1 MLVVPYDHPVVVA
14 VVDLNGD
21 GVCPDGVAA
30 HAAQAIAHSFTAP
43 LWPDVGQ
50 VALTK
55 LKHELENISI
65 KVLDHSSI
73 P

>member
-1 MLVVPYDHPVVVA
+1 MLAVPHDHPVVVV
-14 VVDLNGD
+14 VVDHNGD
-21 GVCPDGVAA
+21 GVLPDGVAA
-30 HAAQAIAHSFTAP
+30 HAAQAIAHSVTAP

-55 LKHELENISI
+55 LKHELKNSSI
-65 KVLDHSSI
+65 KVLGHSSI